1 MKLLLLST
9 STIHGKPYLEYCN
22 ELLEEYYK
30 NISNL
35 LFVPFAR
42 PSGISHEEYT
52 QKVSDRFSKLNIKT
66 KGLHQYVD
74 KIDVIKDSEA
84 IFIGGGNTFL
94 LLNELYNYNLIHP
107 LREQVLN
114 GKSQY
119 MGTSAGSNIAGLTIN
134 TTNDMPIIYPPSF
147 NALGLVNFNLNPH
160 YLDPDIN
167 STHKGETR
175 ETRINE
181 FHNLENNNQIVVGL
195 REGSGLLINA
205 NNSNLSIKLT
215 GDLDMR
221 VFKKSEKA
229 VELNNSDD
237 LSFLVNKKH

>member
-22 ELLEEYYK
+22 ELLEDYYK
-30 NISNL
+30 NLSNL

-42 PSGISHEEYT
+42 PSGISHDEYT
-52 QKVSDRFSKLNIKT
+52 AKVKQRFDKLNIQT
-66 KGLHQYVD
+66 TGLHSYSD
-74 KIDVIKDSEA
+74 KISAIQDSEA

-94 LLNELYNYNLIHP
+94 LLNDLYNYNLINP
-107 LREQVLN
+107 IREQILN
-114 GKSQY
+114 GNSQY
-119 MGTSAGSNIAGLTIN
+119 MGTSAGSNVAGLTIN

-181 FHNLENNNQIVVGL
+181 FHNLEQNNQIVVGL
-195 REGSGLLINA
+195 REGSGLLINSNDNK
-205 NNSNLSIKLT
+205 NNIQLT
-215 GDLDMR
+215 GELKMR
-221 VFKKSEKA
+221 VFKKGEKA
-229 VELNNSDD
+229 IEMDNSND
-237 LSFLVNKKH
+237 LSFLLK